1 MNSAPC
7 RPLIRVAHGAGSLS
21 QVKVDSTPSPVDG
34 VTTRP
39 KAFLAESLAAEDRE
53 LPSAFAN
60 KT

>member
-1 MNSAPC
+1 
-7 RPLIRVAHGAGSLS
+7 
-21 QVKVDSTPSPVDG
+21 VDG